1 MNSDWDEEMG
11 VIGRREEGRKMSLKK
26 GRCWG
31 EEGKNLRMKL
41 RGGGMKKVE
50 KVRR

>member
-31 EEGKNLRMKL
+31 WKGEKSEEEVE
-41 RGGGMKKVE
+41 RGRDE
-50 KVRR
+50 KS